1 MFLPNIERIE
11 IAELGMHSFEVPTS
25 AGSSRL
31 KSLTIGLPTSDDP
44 FGYSGFLALSL
55 VLERF
60 LVRSSALQHLD
71 VTFTSDP
78 NEGDDNWDTIS
89 DVLNNHARSLRSLHL
104 RNPYEVVKPAVDGG
118 PINLAAMTNLRTLTL
133 PGDAILPTRYVPH
146 RVSTTAAEF
155 STFNLEPRLTDT
167 SRDDERVPL
176 TDTLPP
182 NLTQLDVVDHRTD
195 PSKIARLDSELREL
209 MSSPRFEDLEII
221 RFWRV
226 REPKNLVVS
235 IDRKAQR
242 EQGCWEVSRRI

>member
-1 MFLPNIERIE
+1 MGHNKRCVEQSRAVASL
-11 IAELGMHSFEVPTS
+11 ATPTQPLRS
-25 AGSSRL
+25 GEAGCRRWADKPGCHDESTDSHTARRRN
-31 KSLTIGLPTSDDP
+31 T
-44 FGYSGFLALSL
+44 A
-55 VLERF
+55 
-60 LVRSSALQHLD
+60 
-71 VTFTSDP
+71 
-78 NEGDDNWDTIS
+78 DTIC
-89 DVLNNHARSLRSLHL
+89 
-104 RNPYEVVKPAVDGG
+104 
-118 PINLAAMTNLRTLTL
+118 
-133 PGDAILPTRYVPH
+133 
-146 RVSTTAAEF
+146 STPRIDQF
-155 STFNLEPRLTDT
+155 STFNLEPRLIDT